1 MSFLL
6 FKGSLMAVI
15 VVMTG
20 QTHHHHHRGKV
31 CDPSKLIITKIMKSV
46 EVTAGKMRNVLSI
59 PETDCGPDR

>member
-1 MSFLL
+1 MSFLF

-31 CDPSKLIITKIMKSV
+31 CDPSKLIMKSV
-46 EVTAGKMRNVLSI
+46 EVTAGKMRNVLSV